1 MPCAG
6 GVLRIRCVGGAVVR
20 LRRTISSTILSFFH
34 IDYFRYTLPKVAA
47 EMTGNSP
54 QISGTF
60 SAYAISGREK
70 ASLVALPLR
79 EPDRDEIRVKVAYVG
94 ICGSDLHYYFEGAN
108 GSFVIREPLIPGHEV
123 SGTIDLD
130 PQGVHKIGAAVAIH
144 PAQSGAASKGLEGRP
159 HLWHGV
165 RYLGSAATSPHTQ
178 GALAQYIYVKRDM
191 VRPLPEGVS
200 LKLGALA
207 EPLAVALH
215 GVALAG
221 ALEGKSV
228 LISGAG
234 PIGLLAIVGA
244 RSAGAARITTTD
256 IFDEPL
262 ARARSVGADEI
273 LNVKKSSLPTDSFD
287 VVLECSGSLPAVNS
301 AISAVARGGT
311 IVQVGMISRTS
322 EGVDLGRIV
331 TKELRFLGSFRFN
344 DEMTLA
350 LALLQRYPELENCIS
365 HQFAL
370 SDAQQGFEMAKS
382 AQLSGK
388 VMISC

>member
-1 MPCAG
+1 
-6 GVLRIRCVGGAVVR
+6 
-20 LRRTISSTILSFFH
+20 
-34 IDYFRYTLPKVAA
+34 
-47 EMTGNSP
+47 MTGNSP

-130 PQGVHKIGAAVAIH
+130 PQGEHKIGAAVAIH

-388 VMISC
+388 VLISC